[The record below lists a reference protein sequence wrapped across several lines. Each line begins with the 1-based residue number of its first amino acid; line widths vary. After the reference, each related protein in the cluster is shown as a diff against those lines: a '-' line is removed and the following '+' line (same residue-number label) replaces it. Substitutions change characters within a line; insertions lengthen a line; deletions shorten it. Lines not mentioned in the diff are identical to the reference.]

1 MTLKISPF
9 DMRKISELFEM
20 AQNNKTLCNIFDKLD
35 GTDAVEAYHVLS
47 HLDDHELRVMAA
59 LIAQANRKFDR
70 DKEEFAKCA
79 TM

>member
-20 AQNNKTLCNIFDKLD
+20 TQNNKTLCNIFDKLD

-47 HLDDHELRVMAA
+47 HLDDHELRVLAG

-70 DKEEFAKCA
+70 DKEALKCA

>member
-20 AQNNKTLCNIFDKLD
+20 AQSNKTLCNIFDKLD

-47 HLDDHELRVMAA
+47 RLDDHELRVLAA

-70 DKEEFAKCA
+70 DKEALAKCA